1 MFDKILI
8 ANRGEIA
15 CRVISTA
22 RRLGINTV
30 AVYSEADAAARHV
43 ALADE
48 AFAIGPAPARDSY
61 LVAEKSIEAA
71 KHAGAEAIHP
81 GYGFLSE
88 NPGFARACADN
99 GIVFIGPP
107 VRAIEIMGS
116 KSAAKQMMQDAGVPL
131 VPGYHGDNQDET
143 FLFNEAEKIGFPI
156 MIKASAG
163 GGGRGMRVV
172 ESATLFGDALRS
184 AKREALASFNDDKV
198 LLEKYLDK
206 PRHIEIQIFCDNH
219 GNAVHLFERDC
230 SIQRRHQKVLEEAP
244 APGLTLEKRTAMGNA
259 ALTAAR
265 AINYA
270 GAGTVEFIVDEDGT
284 FYFMEMNTRLQVE
297 HPVTELIT
305 GQDLVE
311 WQLLV
316 AAGAQL
322 PVTQEQL
329 TINGHALEA
338 RIYAEDP
345 DNHFLPSIGQL
356 NHLRFPAESTHIRV
370 DTGVRQG
377 DFISVHYDPMI
388 AKLITWGS
396 DRRNCLQR
404 MHEALGQTQVAGVAT
419 NINFLAS
426 VISHEAFQA
435 AELDTGFI
443 ERHQAALFPGSGA
456 GDADIPVLAAL
467 YQVLQRER
475 LANEYAASSPDPTS
489 PWRAT
494 DNWQLNLV
502 NEERFR
508 FHYGS
513 GEYEVGVTQATRR
526 HVKDPSPDKQVITDR
541 QDDLRNPPDQRDFL
555 HHADPAIHHSSE
567 SRRPDQVGNEYMIRV
582 GDQLIRASGNLD
594 RDGRL
599 TAILDNAQRHIT
611 VAEDHAQLVLFH
623 AGRTHRLERV
633 SDTFHSSEEETSG
646 NLISPMPGRIIEV
659 MAAEGQQVKKDDA
672 LLVLEAMKM
681 EHIITAPHDGVVRSL
696 HYHTDDMVDEGVE
709 LLLLAKPTD

>member
-1 MFDKILI
+1 MFNKILI

-88 NPGFARACADN
+88 NSGFAGACADN

-131 VPGYHGDNQDET
+131 VPGYHGDNQDEL

-163 GGGRGMRVV
+163 GGGKGMRVV
-172 ESATLFGDALRS
+172 KSAISFIDALRS
-184 AKREALASFNDDKV
+184 ARREALASFNDDKV

-206 PRHIEIQIFCDNH
+206 PRHIELQIFCDNH

-356 NHLRFPAESTHIRV
+356 NHLRFPAESNHIRV

-396 DRRNCLQR
+396 DRKNCLRR
-404 MHEALGQTQVAGVAT
+404 MHEALSQTQIAGVTT

-426 VISHEAFQA
+426 VVSHEAFQA

-443 ERHQAALFPGSGA
+443 ERHQAALLPDTGA
-456 GDADIPVLAAL
+456 IDTDIPVLAAL

-475 LANEYAASSPDPTS
+475 LANEHATSSPDPTS

-494 DNWQLNLV
+494 DNWRLNLV
-502 NEERFR
+502 EEECFR
-508 FHYGS
+508 FHERAGEHEVRIAAS
-513 GEYEVGVTQATRR
+513 GARYITGPRPAVESNKPEYSGDEY
-526 HVKDPSPDKQVITDR
+526 VIR
-541 QDDLRNPPDQRDFL
+541 
-555 HHADPAIHHSSE
+555 I
-567 SRRPDQVGNEYMIRV
+567 
-582 GDQLIRASGNLD
+582 GDQITRVSGNLD

-599 TAILDNAQRHIT
+599 TAILDNTQRHIT
-611 VAEDHAQLVLFH
+611 VVEDHAQLVLFY

-633 SDTFHSSEEETSG
+633 SDTFHSSEEETTG

-659 MAAEGQQVKKDDA
+659 ITVEGQQVKKGDA

-681 EHIITAPHDGVVRSL
+681 EHIITAPHDGVVQTL

-709 LLLLAKPTD
+709 LLLLTDK